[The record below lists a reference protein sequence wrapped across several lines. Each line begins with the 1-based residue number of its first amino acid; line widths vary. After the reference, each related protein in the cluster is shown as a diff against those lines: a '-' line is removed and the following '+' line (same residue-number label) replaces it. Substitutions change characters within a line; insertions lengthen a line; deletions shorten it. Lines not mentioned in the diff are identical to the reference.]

1 MNAKCLICCKH
12 KKQNVEPLKPT
23 PFPEYPWQRVAT
35 DLFEWKKTSYILVV
49 DYCSRYTEIASLRTT
64 NSNGVI
70 QKLKTVFARHGIPE
84 CLVSD
89 NGPQFTSQQFQKF
102 SEEYGFEH
110 TTSSPNFPQANGE
123 AERAVRTV
131 KTLLSKNKDPL
142 MALLV
147 HRSTP
152 LENGYSP
159 AELLKLRTTVPV
171 IPRTLQPKL
180 PNYNN
185 LREKEGEI
193 RERQQNNFN
202 RRHKAKA
209 LEPLLPGETV
219 WIPDRNTTGT
229 VTKEAASRSYNVQT
243 ESGQYRRNCQHI
255 IPLPAQ
261 PSITSADITDAN
273 TESDSDHNE
282 SSNNRQDSRYTLT
295 QSGRVSKP
303 PIRFISSGL
312 I

>member
-1 MNAKCLICCKH
+1 M
-12 KKQNVEPLKPT
+12 
-23 PFPEYPWQRVAT
+23 
-35 DLFEWKKTSYILVV
+35 V
-49 DYCSRYTEIASLRTT
+49 DYYSRYIEIASLRTT
-64 NSNGVI
+64 NSRGVI

-89 NGPQFTSQQFQKF
+89 NGPQFASQEFQQF

-131 KTLLSKNKDPL
+131 KTLLDKNDDPL

-159 AELLKLRTTVPV
+159 AELLMGRKLRTTVPV
-171 IPRTLQPKL
+171 IPKALQPKL
-180 PNYNN
+180 PNHNA
-185 LREKEGEI
+185 LRKKEGEI
-193 RERQQNNFN
+193 RKRQQNSFN

-209 LEPLLPGETV
+209 LEPLLPGETI

-229 VTKEAASRSYNVQT
+229 VTKEAASRSYKIQT
-243 ESGQYRRNCQHI
+243 ESGQYRCNRRHI

-261 PSITSADITDAN
+261 PDITSADTTDAN
-273 TESDSDHNE
+273 TELHSDRSEPSDNQ
-282 SSNNRQDSRYTLT
+282 QDSGYTRT

-303 PIRFISSGL
+303 PTRFISSGL